1 MSREE
6 LFAAF
11 EELFPDWAKKAT
23 SYKKIGSKCLA
34 IRFNPPTS
42 RVPICEPVYN
52 WHFGTKLWRKRPD
65 EAEKK
70 KEIKERNNGGEK
82 DTPINK
88 EVKKDEE

>member
-34 IRFNPPTS
+34 IRFNNGTS
-42 RVPICEPVYN
+42 RVFLFENPNN

-70 KEIKERNNGGEK
+70 KEIKEDNNGGEK
-82 DTPINK
+82 DTPIQS
-88 EVKKDEE
+88 